1 MHLITPIYLD
11 AGLLPHFLR
20 HYSQLGVTTFHF
32 SVNTRLNFGIEA
44 EVRRH
49 CEGFP
54 AFVEAVYEMDDVTQD
69 VAPHLNRIRER
80 CVGADEWVSV
90 VDLDE
95 FYEVPVPLSQ
105 FLAERDAAGE
115 DHVVGRFV
123 DRLAPNGELP
133 PLADTPSLDLQ
144 FPLKRRITRMLVGG
158 NDAKVVLHKGRHTIV
173 RGHHVIEGG
182 RLRCPIELPLNHYK
196 WKAGV
201 IERLRE
207 RLKVH
212 EERGLPWAN
221 ESRSL
226 LAHHAHHGR
235 IDIDDPRFGWR

>member
-11 AGLLPHFLR
+11 ASLLPHFLR
-20 HYSQLGVTTFHF
+20 HYSALGVTAFHF
-32 SVNTRLNFGIEA
+32 SLNTRLNAGLEE
-44 EVRRH
+44 EVRRW
-49 CEGFP
+49 CVGAP
-54 AFVEAVYEMDDVTQD
+54 AFIEAVYEMDDVTAD

-80 CVGADEWVSV
+80 CVGPDEWLSV

-95 FYEVPVPLSQ
+95 FYELPAPLPQ
-105 FLAERDAAGE
+105 FLAERDALGE

-123 DRLAPNGELP
+123 DRLAPNGALP
-133 PLADTPSLDLQ
+133 PLGDEPSLSLQ
-144 FPLKRRITRMLVGG
+144 FPLARRITRMLAGG
-158 NDAKVVLHKGRHTIV
+158 NDAKVVLQKGRHTIV

-182 RLRCPIELPLNHYK
+182 VRQSAIELPLNHYK

-212 EERGLPWAN
+212 EARGLPWAD
-221 ESRSL
+221 ESRRL
-226 LAHHAHHGR
+226 LAHYEAHGR
-235 IDIDDPRFGWR
+235 IDVDDPRFG